1 MRRHG
6 LATASAATSTHAK
19 SSSGDCGMGVIEAI
33 ENSAYAE
40 FVRSSPSFFAYTFIL
55 SLHAMGLAL
64 IVGLNSVVALRMLG
78 FVPELSLAALR
89 KLFPWM
95 YFGFTINAFSGLS
108 LMAANMA
115 VFRNP
120 MFDAKL
126 LFVAL
131 GMINLE
137 LTRSRIFDNPA
148 GIDSAD
154 VAGRARKFAAFAFVF
169 WGLALVSGRLT
180 AYPGFVNGLFGIA

>member
-1 MRRHG
+1 MG
-6 LATASAATSTHAK
+6 L
-19 SSSGDCGMGVIEAI
+19 IEAI
-33 ENSAYAE
+33 DNSAYAE

-64 IVGLNSVVALRMLG
+64 IVGLNSVVAFRMLG
-78 FVPELSLAALR
+78 FVPELSFPALR

-95 YFGFTINAFSGLS
+95 HIGFAVNAFSGLS

-126 LFVAL
+126 LFVTL

-137 LTRSRIFDNPA
+137 LTRSRVFDNPE
-148 GIDSAD
+148 GLDSPE
-154 VAGRARKFAAFAFVF
+154 VARRARKFAIYALVF
-169 WGLALVSGRLT
+169 WALALISGRLT
-180 AYPGFVNGLFGIA
+180 AYPGFVNSLLGIA